1 MILYLSILVC
11 VTHSLILFFFFL
23 LVWRLKCLL
32 LEEFALKKKRN
43 SRFMSSQFILESV
56 IGALLKNL
64 WIFSVSYLLLT
75 LSVFCSSLY
84 MLFVNKSKFFV
95 IPSVSMRLRPKR
107 FVFLCLLIFIYI
119 FYYYFDDY
127 CFIDGFWV

>member
-1 MILYLSILVC
+1 MWFYLSVFEYKIMTVDLWSLLYYLSILVC
-11 VTHSLILFFFFL
+11 VTHCLTLFFFFLL

-32 LEEFALKKKRN
+32 LEEFALKNKRN
-43 SRFMSSQFILESV
+43 NRFMSSQFILESV

-64 WIFSVSYLLLT
+64 WIFSDSYLLLT
-75 LSVFCSSLY
+75 LSVFCSALY

-107 FVFLCLLIFIYI
+107 FVFY
-119 FYYYFDDY
+119 
-127 CFIDGFWV
+127 